1 MSFPAAGN
9 IQEPDAADR
18 CPWRD
23 GKTEDEDELI
33 ASCASGR
40 RVEMDD
46 LLGFIGFGPFQWLAL
61 GLAGLTYVAL
71 VLGGL
76 SVLMF
81 CDKGIREKWSLSDLE
96 YAIVPAAGAIPALL
110 GGLAFSWLAD
120 AYGRVWPYL
129 LPPLFTG
136 VFGMAS
142 AFTPLFPAFVV
153 ARCISAVGVGGMIV
167 MAIPA
172 FIEFLPVR
180 NRARVIMMVSLL
192 SVVGFVM
199 AAGLGWMVVRPYP
212 HSGWQWFIII
222 GSAPCFL
229 TAIYRLCFPF
239 QSPRYLIAIGS
250 YERAW
255 TVLCRMAWF
264 NRKDLHS
271 FSSKKV
277 FIESVSSHKRKKLS
291 KKLKLLELF
300 SQLIGI
306 FSMAYLRR
314 TLCLTAIVF
323 TQSFGYLGSIIF
335 LPQIL
340 SKVPGVDPYFSLLSA
355 FLAFIPGT
363 LLMAVIMEWPRVG
376 RLNTLRLFSFLAAL
390 SFLLLVFLD
399 SALATS
405 VLLVMIFFS
414 MGSLIIFLHLY
425 ISESYPTTIRASTT
439 GYFFIIEASSLLCGP
454 FLGAYAAS
462 FSHHWLYP
470 AVWTGIFVVQT
481 IVAFILN
488 HETYNRSLTDQV

>member
-1 MSFPAAGN
+1 MSSPAAGD
-9 IQEPDAADR
+9 IQEADAAGR
-18 CPWRD
+18 YSWRD
-23 GKTEDEDELI
+23 GKTEEEDELI
-33 ASCASGR
+33 ASCASSR
-40 RVEMDD
+40 RLEVDD
-46 LLGFIGFGPFQWLAL
+46 LLGYIGFGPFQWLAL
-61 GLAGLTYVAL
+61 GLAGLTYIAL
-71 VLGGL
+71 MLGAL
-76 SVLMF
+76 TVLMF
-81 CDKGIREKWSLSDLE
+81 CNQGIREKWSLSDLE
-96 YAIVPAAGAIPALL
+96 YAIVPAAGAIPTLL

-120 AYGRVWPYL
+120 TYGRVWPYL
-129 LPPLFTG
+129 LPLLFAG
-136 VFGMAS
+136 VFGTAS
-142 AFTPLFPAFVV
+142 AFIPLFPVFVV
-153 ARCISAVGVGGMIV
+153 ARCLSGVGVGGMIV
-167 MAIPA
+167 MAIPT
-172 FIEFLPVR
+172 FIEFLPVK
-180 NRARVIMMVSLL
+180 NRARVVMMVSLL

-199 AAGLGWMVVRPYP
+199 AAGLGWAVVRPYP

-222 GSAPCFL
+222 GSSPCFL
-229 TAIYRLCFPF
+229 TIVYRFCFPF

-250 YERAW
+250 YEKAW
-255 TVLCRMAWF
+255 TVLCTMARF
-264 NRKDLHS
+264 NCKDLHS

-277 FIESVSSHKRKKLS
+277 FIENVSSYKRKKLS

-300 SQLIGI
+300 SQLISI
-306 FSMAYLRR
+306 FSLTYLRR

-323 TQSFGYLGSIIF
+323 TQSFGYIGSIIF

-376 RLNTLRLFSFLAAL
+376 RLNTLRLFSLLAVL
-390 SFLLLVFLD
+390 SFLPLIFFD

-405 VLLVMIFFS
+405 VLLVMVFFS

-462 FSHHWLYP
+462 FTHHWLYP
-470 AVWTGIFVVQT
+470 AAWAGIFIVQT
-481 IVAFILN
+481 IVTFILN
-488 HETYNRSLTDQV
+488 HETYNRSLADQV